1 MTEGQ
6 LWCPEHGEY
15 DDDDLADGFVTEITQ
30 FDIDCAT
37 PQADWLKGGCCA
49 GCGTTFPGFVD
60 QPRNDPD
67 FEFATH
73 KEEDD
78 DES

>member
-6 LWCPEHGEY
+6 LWCPEHSEY

-49 GCGTTFPGFVD
+49 GCGATF
-60 QPRNDPD
+60 
-67 FEFATH
+67 E
-73 KEEDD
+73 
-78 DES
+78 